1 MFSRCMIGVYLVML
15 VFVICS
21 FLFGKKIH
29 VDSIN
34 IIKDKPGYSL
44 LLYLLISW
52 FVTLFHEFGHYLAGI
67 KLGIDVS
74 LKLSMRF
81 CYLVAESNINGIWA
95 VGKKQRDICY
105 LGGIFFESILA
116 TICILIHKLF
126 ASQFILRIANLVL
139 LIISMNMLWQFI
151 ISMRTDLYLIIL
163 NHLGVSSLHS
173 ASLKKLKNILRKG
186 ESEKM
191 TVYNKA
197 YVITWV
203 VGGVFSVI
211 YYVYGFRV
219 YVQLGMNMYRNLA
232 SNNVNYLDTFF
243 LIVFVLV
250 SVTCWVIGFRNKV
263 REK

>member
-1 MFSRCMIGVYLVML
+1 MLSRR
-15 VFVICS
+15 
-21 FLFGKKIH
+21 
-29 VDSIN
+29 N
-34 IIKDKPGYSL
+34 
-44 LLYLLISW
+44 
-52 FVTLFHEFGHYLAGI
+52 
-67 KLGIDVS
+67 
-74 LKLSMRF
+74 
-81 CYLVAESNINGIWA
+81 
-95 VGKKQRDICY
+95 
-105 LGGIFFESILA
+105 FFESILA

-163 NHLGVSSLHS
+163 NHLGVASLHS

-203 VGGVFSVI
+203 VCGIFFVI

-219 YVQLGMNMYRNLA
+219 YVQLGMNMYRSLV
-232 SNNVNYLDTFF
+232 SNNVNYSDTFF

-250 SVTCWVIGFRNKV
+250 SVTCWVIGFMNKV
-263 REK
+263 REKNENWIIYV